1 VNVLLIF
8 MANGQSI
15 QTASNGAADLAG
27 LVNAGEEKIYAC
39 TDHIT
44 GQPVFLVVDQIT
56 QFQDIHVDH

>member
-1 VNVLLIF
+1 